1 MLLRSMPSWHY
12 FSRPSNLE
20 MHDLTNKET
29 YIPRSLTSIIGLG
42 LKFIPT
48 PRRPNR
54 KPTSSF
60 ARFQKDL
67 YTKVFFS
74 GRPLPEDKKYNKKMQ
89 VVSEWEPKPWD
100 IPDTIHDRLQLFRR
114 HILRLMRIKRPRTTN
129 LLPFQ
134 MRALSN
140 LALRTDVL
148 VVNCDKNLGPALIN
162 TSTYVERAFKDHL
175 DCPATYI
182 QMKEEEA
189 TSHMRTV
196 AHKIKLWI
204 NKYSTKTKTRQAIC
218 ATELSYLRSTF
229 EPEKATLP
237 VFYLTLK
244 VHKSPWTTRPIVSCS
259 GSLLYHLGIWVDSHL
274 QKLATV
280 QKTYIKNSKELKD
293 LIVQLSPLPP
303 GARLFTS
310 DATSM
315 YTNIRTGMAI
325 IEIAQYLHQHS
336 RRFACIPAN
345 ALIDALTIVMRNNV
359 FQFGD
364 TFWHQQTGT
373 AMGTP
378 PAPTY
383 ANLFFAI
390 HENRTLPKYSTNL
403 LCYKRYI
410 DDIFGIWIPSADAD
424 TDEKQWDNF
433 VSDIDNYHGLKWI
446 FSPRCAK
453 VDFLDI
459 SISIR
464 PGNVLHTTLF
474 EKSLNLYLYIPPH
487 SAHPPGV
494 LTGLV
499 IGNCHRIHTLCSD
512 PADKS
517 SHLRQFM
524 TRLLARGYSYSTLHP
539 LFIRARNLALNPP
552 AITPISTE
560 VEDNKRRIFFH
571 LEYHPDSPR
580 SPELQSVWRN
590 TVMHHPL
597 ASHLS
602 LVENC
607 AGMPVEVE
615 QMTVAY
621 SRPRNLGNLLS
632 PRNLHLSPGLPV
644 SSYRK

>member
-1 MLLRSMPSWHY
+1 M
-12 FSRPSNLE
+12 
-20 MHDLTNKET
+20 TNKET
-29 YIPRSLTSIIGLG
+29 YIPRSLTTIIGLG

-60 ARFQKDL
+60 DRFKKDF

-89 VVSEWEPKPWD
+89 VVSEWEPKRWD

-114 HILRLMRIKRPRTTN
+114 HVLQLMRIKRPKTTN

-134 MRALSN
+134 VRALAN

-162 TSTYVERAFKDHL
+162 TSTYVARAFADHL
-175 DCPATYI
+175 DCPATYK
-182 QMKEEEA
+182 QMTEEEA
-189 TSHMRTV
+189 TTHMSKV

-204 NKYSTKTKTRQAIC
+204 NKYSTKTKTRMAIC
-218 ATELSYLRSTF
+218 SKEISYLRATF
-229 EPEKATLP
+229 EPETATLP

-259 GSLLYHLGIWVDSHL
+259 GSLLYPLGVWVDSHL

-280 QKTYIKNSKELKD
+280 QRTYIKNSRELKD

-325 IEIAQYLHQHS
+325 IEIAQYIHQHD
-336 RRFACIPAN
+336 RRFSCIPAD

-364 TFWHQQTGT
+364 TFWHQQIGT

-390 HENRTLPKYSTNL
+390 HENKILPKYSSNL

-410 DDIFGIWIPSADAD
+410 DDIFGIWIPSADVE
-424 TDEKQWDNF
+424 TDEEQWKNF
-433 VSDIDNYHGLKWI
+433 VNDINDYHGLKWI
-446 FSPRCAK
+446 FSPRCKK
-453 VDFLDI
+453 VNFLDI
-459 SISIR
+459 TISIR
-464 PGNVLHTTLF
+464 NGNLLHTTLF

-499 IGNCHRIHTLCSD
+499 IGNCHRMHTLCSD
-512 PADKS
+512 SADKTF
-517 SHLRQFM
+517 HLRQFM
-524 TRLLARGYSYSTLHP
+524 ARLLARGYSHSVLRP
-539 LFIRARNLALNPP
+539 LFIRARHLALNPP
-552 AITPISTE
+552 AVTPTIDE
-560 VEDNKRRIFFH
+560 AEDSKRRIFFH
-571 LEYHPDSPR
+571 LEYHPDSPK
-580 SPELQSVWRN
+580 SKELQSVWNN
-590 TVMHHPL
+590 TVINHPQS
-597 ASHLS
+597 AHLS
-602 LVENC
+602 LVENNE
-607 AGMPVEVE
+607 GMIVEVE

-632 PRNLHLSPGLPV
+632 PRNLHLSNGLPV